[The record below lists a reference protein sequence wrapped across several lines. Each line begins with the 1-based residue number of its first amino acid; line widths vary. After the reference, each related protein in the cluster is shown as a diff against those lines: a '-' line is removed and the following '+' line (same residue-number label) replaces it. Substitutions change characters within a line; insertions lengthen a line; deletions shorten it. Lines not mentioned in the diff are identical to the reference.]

1 MTWTNKTHGK
11 RRKIRDAL
19 RASESSLDQ
28 MTGSLLSS
36 NRSVL
41 AAINRLQH
49 KDDGWIDKMR
59 AEVDSDEQALNELL
73 DDKERELSVF
83 LLTLRYI
90 NRADIQAGQI
100 STPSFTTTYA
110 PYSPMSSADLHPR
123 PRRAHPLKA
132 SPISDLPTNTLSFYS
147 PSPTT

>member
-1 MTWTNKTHGK
+1 M
-11 RRKIRDAL
+11 
-19 RASESSLDQ
+19 
-28 MTGSLLSS
+28 
-36 NRSVL
+36 L

-73 DDKERELSVF
+73 DDKERELLVSPS
-83 LLTLRYI
+83 TLRYV

-100 STPSFTTTYA
+100 LTPSFTTTYA

-123 PRRAHPLKA
+123 PRRAHPPKA
-132 SPISDLPTNTLSFYS
+132 PPISDLPTNTLSFYS

>member
-1 MTWTNKTHGK
+1 MGRGGRSGT
-11 RRKIRDAL
+11 RREPVSRAL
-19 RASESSLDQ
+19 NQ
-28 MTGSLLSS
+28 MTGSLLNS
-36 NRSVL
+36 NRSML

-59 AEVDSDEQALNELL
+59 AEVDNDEQALNELL

-123 PRRAHPLKA
+123 PRRAHPPKTP
-132 SPISDLPTNTLSFYS
+132 PISDLPTNTLSFYS